1 VKTTISAENDKPIFY
16 NDMSSE
22 EGDKWAAK
30 LLHHCT
36 GVYSSTTTYAA
47 WRHIPS
53 TYVVCTQDKSTFT
66 PEIVDMMIKGGKE
79 MQPTAFDVVETCD
92 AGHSPMISRPEWLAG
107 VLRRAAGE
115 AC

>member
-1 VKTTISAENDKPIFY
+1 MEREDAKRIMY

-30 LLHHCT
+30 LLPQSL
-36 GVYSSTTTYAA
+36 GVYDSTTTYAA
-47 WRHIPS
+47 WKHIPS
-53 TYVVCTQDKSTFT
+53 TFVIGEKDASAFT
-66 PEIVDMMIKGGKE
+66 PQVVHWMISSARE
-79 MQPTAFDVVETCD
+79 AQPTAFDQVERC
-92 AGHSPMISRPEWLAG
+92 AGGHCLMITHAHWLAG